1 MFFPPSNKNQP
12 FSNPGFAASRMI
24 LSWHLA
30 DTWTDMGIGAN
41 ISFDIHTERFEDSGL
56 TSELTCRLTVPSFEE
71 YDHQPD

>member
-30 DTWTDMGIGAN
+30 DTWTDMGIGTD
-41 ISFDIHTERFEDSGL
+41 ISFDILTDLRTVDWHVLDEFTEQSQKKVGTL
-56 TSELTCRLTVPSFEE
+56 W
-71 YDHQPD
+71 